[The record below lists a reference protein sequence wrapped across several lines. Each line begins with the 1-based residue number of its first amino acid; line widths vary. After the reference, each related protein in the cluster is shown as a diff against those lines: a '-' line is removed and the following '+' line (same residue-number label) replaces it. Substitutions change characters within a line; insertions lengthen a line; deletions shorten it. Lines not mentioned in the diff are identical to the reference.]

1 MKVQIARIRLY
12 LKVGKKL
19 SDGSSPI
26 MLMCS
31 FNNQR
36 KEISTGYSCTIKYWD
51 KRSECIKPS
60 FGSNAH
66 IINKHLRELKESIIS
81 KRDRYIANG
90 DIYTPQILLSRDE
103 DKSIMPNDFSSCF
116 N

>member
-51 KRSECIKPS
+51 KRSECIYIS
-60 FGSNAH
+60 FQA
-66 IINKHLRELKESIIS
+66 
-81 KRDRYIANG
+81 
-90 DIYTPQILLSRDE
+90 
-103 DKSIMPNDFSSCF
+103 SC
-116 N
+116 